1 MRDNLEQSGYP
12 TGGSLR
18 ISGTV
23 LHTSAEFQAVLART
37 GDHQVMVR
45 GAHSTAPAHSACRGL
60 WE

>member
-18 ISGTV
+18 LSGTV
-23 LHTSAEFQAVLART
+23 LHTSAEFQAALTRT
-37 GDHQVMVR
+37 GEHSLTAR
-45 GAHSTAPAHSACRGL
+45 GGHTGATGPSPSRGL